1 MKPTQEQIDQLY
13 AKLKVEAE
21 TNGYFLNPDVEFA
34 KALAESL
41 LINTDRYGYAACP
54 CRLVKG
60 SREENIDI
68 ICPCDYR
75 DDDLSEFGAC
85 FCALYVSKEIAQG
98 KAQAQ
103 SIPDRR
109 ATAKTKTKTN
119 TQVLGELTHPVWR
132 CKVCGYLCARDN
144 PPNVCPICKAGAD
157 RFERFI

>member
-1 MKPTQEQIDQLY
+1 VKPTQEQIDQLY
-13 AKLKVEAE
+13 LKLKTEAE
-21 TNGYFLNPDVEFA
+21 ANGYFLNPDVEFA

-41 LINTDRYGYAACP
+41 IINTDRYGYAACP

-60 SREENIDI
+60 AREENIDI

-75 DDDLSEFGAC
+75 DDDLCEFGAC
-85 FCALYVSKEIAQG
+85 FCALYVDKDISEG

-109 ATAKTKTKTN
+109 ATAKTKIKTN
-119 TQVLGELTHPVWR
+119 SSVLGDLSHPVWR